1 MAQYTPFTFT
11 ADFTP
16 QDHDKYIQEVIQGI
30 EMQGMNEATQRIVQE
45 MLYRSANAT
54 GQPIISYTRLWLTEL
69 SAHINTTLAQ
79 LFEKIDKDVGT
90 LTALL
95 ESTVDRQDR
104 QDEEIKQLRNIID
117 VKFAHIEHWM
127 DNMDSR
133 MAAVGAAQC
142 VCHSSRAVVETYL
155 RRHRSAP

>member
-16 QDHDKYIQEVIQGI
+16 QDHDKDIQEVIQGI

-79 LFEKIDKDVGT
+79 LFEKIDKELD
-90 LTALL
+90 ALL
-95 ESTVDRQDR
+95 F
-104 QDEEIKQLRNIID
+104 
-117 VKFAHIEHWM
+117 KFMHCHLNLCSSKLCHKCRKGRK
-127 DNMDSR
+127 DGR
-133 MAAVGAAQC
+133 LQPQAAPSVSECQC
-142 VCHSSRAVVETYL
+142 EA
-155 RRHRSAP
+155 